1 MKRAISIPLLSFAV
15 AGLAGAVP
23 LPVLPPFPD
32 IAGPELW
39 IDGPDAVQPGTGRSH
54 PDVAVDESGR
64 RIHVWDV
71 SGIGGFS
78 APEIFVRQW
87 DAEGN
92 PLGDPVMVNTTTD
105 DIQRWPR
112 VAMSADGTFL
122 VIWQSWESDDGGAE
136 RVVVRSQA
144 YDADGDPMGGEQRLS
159 TVKTNIATSA
169 YADVASLRETDGSA
183 GGYVVVWQSGNSSG
197 SDTNTSIEGCLVS
210 AAGVPSAQFQVN
222 STDPPA
228 QRIPS
233 VTELP
238 DGGFFV
244 IWVADSEIWGRR
256 FNAAG
261 GPIGNDFKV
270 SNSFVSQKEESDVAL
285 GWDGIVA
292 AVWSD
297 AEGDGGTNGKEIRAR
312 LFDSDL
318 NPLGSDFRVN
328 TVIDGGQENP
338 RLADY
343 GPMGF
348 LVVWESVVASGADLG
363 ESIEARL
370 VTGSNQFDG
379 PQAQFNVW
387 DNDNN
392 QNFPGAHGWYGRLAT
407 NWRTLTWDGTPKPDV
422 INDDFIIGRDIEY
435 CLFCDDFEWGGKW
448 RWSSNVESQ
457 P

>member
-1 MKRAISIPLLSFAV
+1 MKPAVSTFLLSFAV
-15 AGLAGAVP
+15 VGLAWAAPIP
-23 LPVLPPFPD
+23 LLPPFPD

-39 IDGPDAVQPGTGRSH
+39 IDGPDAVQPGTGRSN

-71 SGIGGFS
+71 GGVGGFS

-92 PLGDPVMVNTTTD
+92 PLDDPQMVNTTTD
-105 DIQRWPR
+105 DIQKYPR

-122 VIWQSWESDDGGAE
+122 VIFQSWEMGPAE
-136 RVVVRSQA
+136 RIVVRSQA
-144 YDADGDPMGGEQRLS
+144 YDAAGNKVGTEQRLS
-159 TVKTNIATSA
+159 TVLTNTATNV
-169 YADVASLRETDGSA
+169 YADVAALRETDGSA
-183 GGYVVVWQSGNSSG
+183 GGYVVVWRSANSSG
-197 SDTNTSIEGCLVS
+197 SDTNASIEGCLVS

-222 STDPPA
+222 STGPPS
-228 QRIPS
+228 QNIPS

-238 DGGFFV
+238 DGGFFA
-244 IWVADSEIWGRR
+244 IWLADQEIWGRR

-270 SNSFVSQKEESDVAL
+270 SSSFVSQKEENDVAL
-285 GWDGIVA
+285 GWDGVVA

-297 AEGDGGTNGKEIRAR
+297 AEDDGGTNGKEIRAR

-328 TVIDGGQENP
+328 TVIDGGQEDP

-348 LVVWESVVASGADLG
+348 LVVWYSAVASGADLG
-363 ESIEARL
+363 GSIEARL

-387 DNDNN
+387 DNDKS
-392 QNFPGAHGWYGRLAT
+392 QSFPGAHGWYGRLSAS
-407 NWRTLTWDGTPKPDV
+407 WRTLTWDGTPKPDV
-422 INDDFIIGRDIEY
+422 INDDFIIGRDVEY
-435 CLFCDDFEWGGKW
+435 CLFCDDFEWGGEW
-448 RWSSNVESQ
+448 RWSSNVESS